1 MSAPHFKFRLQRL
14 LDLRQLAERDAAIAL
29 ATARNAEEEARREKD
44 AISARRAATRALLL
58 PPAGSHCRVSE
69 LRQVAVLLE
78 RLDAGTAQAEYQLS
92 KAANQVHQKQV
103 QLGETVTNR
112 RTLDRLKERQR
123 ESWRIADDRS
133 ERAVMDDIG
142 RARYAERHD
151 PTQNREE

>member
-1 MSAPHFKFRLQRL
+1 MSAPQFRFRLQRL
-14 LDLRQLAERDAAIAL
+14 LDLRQLAEREAAIAL
-29 ATARNAEEEARREKD
+29 ATARNAEQEAIREKD
-44 AISARRAATRALLL
+44 AIAARREATRALLL

-78 RLDAGTAQAEYQLS
+78 RLDVSTAQAEYQLS
-92 KAANQVHQKQV
+92 RAANQVHQKQV

-112 RTLDRLKERQR
+112 RTLDRLKERQL

-142 RARYAERHD
+142 RARFAERHD
-151 PTQNREE
+151 HTQSAED